1 MSDENGTAQPTQ
13 YFIRARGKVMGPF
26 TLERLQTMRSRG
38 QLSQVHEVS
47 IDKQN
52 WQTAASFMSSVTA
65 RGANNS
71 SNNLESRQ
79 QESAPQASSDSGPPE
94 PSGNKAAWY
103 YHVAGEMNGPVSI
116 MDLRS
121 LVSSRQLTVDE
132 LVWKE
137 GFADWRPISEVPE
150 LKHLTA
156 GALATGN
163 SSQPMLQTTSPN
175 SSVSQSSAQHM
186 PHPRTSGLAITG
198 ISLGVLGLSFSVLSA
213 VALLLS
219 SVAVLLL
226 VGLALAFGFLSI
238 FSIIFSA
245 VALKD
250 ISQSRGSL
258 TGKGLANAGLTTGIL
273 GTIGWAI
280 WLFYFIDITRVR
292 I

>member
-1 MSDENGTAQPTQ
+1 MSDENGTAEPTQ
-13 YFIRARGKVMGPF
+13 YFVRARGKVMGPF
-26 TLERLQTMRSRG
+26 SLERLQTMRSRG
-38 QLSQVHEVS
+38 QLSRIHEVS

-52 WQTAASFMSSVTA
+52 WQTAANFMSSA
-65 RGANNS
+65 IAPADNS
-71 SNNLESRQ
+71 ASNNHELEL
-79 QESAPQASSDSGPPE
+79 QENAPQSSSDSRPPD

-103 YHVAGEMNGPVSI
+103 YHVAGEMNGPISI

-121 LVSSRQLTVDE
+121 LVSSHQLTADE

-137 GFADWRPISEVPE
+137 GFADWLPISEVPE

-156 GALATGN
+156 GAQAITG
-163 SSQPMLQTTSPN
+163 SSQSMMQTSPGV
-175 SSVSQSSAQHM
+175 SVSQSSAQHM

-198 ISLGVLGLSFSVLSA
+198 ISLGVLGLSFSVLSG

>member
-1 MSDENGTAQPTQ
+1 MNDETGTAEPTQ

-26 TLERLQTMRSRG
+26 SLERLQTMRNRG
-38 QLSQVHEVS
+38 QLSRIHEVS
-47 IDKQN
+47 TDKQS
-52 WQTAASFMSSVTA
+52 WQTAASFISSATA
-65 RGANNS
+65 TADGNS
-71 SNNLESRQ
+71 SNN
-79 QESAPQASSDSGPPE
+79 QEPDPQGDASQPSSDSRPPD
-94 PSGNKAAWY
+94 PAGNKAAWY
-103 YHVAGEMNGPVSI
+103 YHVAGEMNGPVNI

-121 LVSSRQLTVDE
+121 LVSSRQLTSEE
-132 LVWKE
+132 LVWRE
-137 GFADWRPISEVPE
+137 GFADWVPISDVPE

-156 GALATGN
+156 GTQVTPN
-163 SSQPMLQTTSPN
+163 TSQPVIQTSPG
-175 SSVSQSSAQHM
+175 VSGNQSSSQHM

-198 ISLGVLGLSFSVLSA
+198 ISLGVLGLSFSVLSG
-213 VALLLS
+213 VALMLS

-280 WLFYFIDITRVR
+280 WLFYFIDITRVP